1 MTEKRQFFC
10 GFMALFVFQ
19 TAMSQPNLS
28 SETTSGNVS
37 WKVPS
42 AVQELEMKS
51 RKLTEQP
58 GYRIQIFIGN
68 LDDAKKFR
76 QDYIF
81 NHAGSLVYLSQNI
94 PDHVLRLGNY
104 LSKAEAREALK
115 DVRREIPSAFIV
127 DDMVEPPRI
136 EINPN
141 GQKD

>member
-1 MTEKRQFFC
+1 MTGMRQIFC
-10 GFMALFVFQ
+10 GFTALFFFQ
-19 TAMSQPNLS
+19 SAMSQPNLS

-37 WKVPS
+37 WKVPT

-58 GYRIQIFIGN
+58 GFRIQIFIGN

-81 NHAGSLVYLSQNI
+81 NHPGALVYLSQNI

-104 LSKAEAREALK
+104 LSKTEAREALK
-115 DVRREIPSAFIV
+115 EVRREIPSAFIV
-127 DDMVEPPRI
+127 DDLVEPPRI
-136 EINPN
+136 DLNQN
-141 GQKD
+141 GLKD

>member
-1 MTEKRQFFC
+1 MTGIRQIFC
-10 GFMALFVFQ
+10 GFMALFFFQ
-19 TAMSQPNLS
+19 SALSQPNLS
-28 SETTSGNVS
+28 SETTSGNVT
-37 WKVPS
+37 WKVPTG
-42 AVQELEMKS
+42 VQELELKS

-81 NHAGSLVYLSQNI
+81 NHPGALVYLSQNI

-104 LSKAEAREALK
+104 LSKTEAREALK
-115 DVRREIPSAFIV
+115 EVRREIPSAFIV
-127 DDMVEPPRI
+127 DDLVEPPRI
-136 EINPN
+136 DINQN